1 MPKESKNS
9 VFAKLPQSIIQG
21 DYVLQPIPNAFNNR
35 ISWWLS
41 KKGWMVAM
49 YCFSANTPKMLEE
62 KSPHLE
68 EYIRIFHDKFE
79 ATER

>member
-1 MPKESKNS
+1 MPRENKGT
-9 VFAKLPQSIIQG
+9 VFAKLPQPIIRE

-35 ISWWLS
+35 ISWWIS
-41 KKGWMVAM
+41 KKGWTVAM

-62 KSPHLE
+62 QIPQLE

-79 ATER
+79 VTER

>member
-1 MPKESKNS
+1 MPKENKNS
-9 VFAKLPQSIIQG
+9 VFVKLPQPIIRG
-21 DYVLQPIPNAFNNR
+21 VYVLQSIPNAFNNR

-41 KKGWMVAM
+41 KKSWMVAM

-62 KSPHLE
+62 QVPQLE

-79 ATER
+79 VTER

>member
-1 MPKESKNS
+1 MPRENKGT
-9 VFAKLPQSIIQG
+9 VFAKLPQPIIRE
-21 DYVLQPIPNAFNNR
+21 DYVLQQIPNAFNNR
-35 ISWWLS
+35 ISWWIS

-62 KSPHLE
+62 QIPQLE

-79 ATER
+79 VTER